1 MPDVCSALL
10 AVFAFVWNSGLA
22 LVALYLGGF
31 GTVPIYLSVLAFALV
46 VIAYLSGKLKCPE
59 IRCCPK
65 STEGKGEVRVVTMNS
80 LRDMLADEV
89 ESPPVGAAIDVA
101 GKDIV
106 LTIQTLSGKA
116 TTLRIDD
123 KSLGVDLKRRIVP
136 LEILGPDRLAVKDV
150 RLFVTV
156 NGTRTE
162 VDSEMTLREQ
172 LIGSGSRVQVVRKM
186 TFESA

>member
-1 MPDVCSALL
+1 VIAACIVMLDMPDVCSALL

-106 LTIQTLSGKA
+106 LTIQVRSMGPPRRHRSETDPNLPADTLGQG
-116 TTLRIDD
+116 DH
-123 KSLGVDLKRRIVP
+123 P
-136 LEILGPDRLAVKDV
+136 PH
-150 RLFVTV
+150 
-156 NGTRTE
+156 
-162 VDSEMTLREQ
+162 
-172 LIGSGSRVQVVRKM
+172 
-186 TFESA
+186 